1 MTPPPRPFTP
11 RPQRRRLRRV
21 LPVLST
27 LCALAWTLP
36 LVGQT
41 ALNARVVGTTIRLEL
56 EAPDLS
62 PAGLTFHYSEDGG
75 NTWNPIPP
83 ACLVP
88 VAGASGTWDWAVLTC
103 LNREEFVGDRLRFKA
118 VRATCTGP
126 LTYQGYDYQLVEI
139 AGQCWFAENLRA
151 VRYRNGDPIPGNLS
165 ADRWAALTSGAQAV
179 YGEKESNLLK
189 YGRLYNGYA
198 VDDSRGLCP
207 SGWHVPSDAEWTA
220 LTDALGGWKVAGKK
234 MKSTAWDGTNSSGF
248 SALPGGFRSPSSGYF
263 NSEGDYGSWWS
274 SSAGGTDNAWNRDL
288 YSGDGYVYR
297 NNFNQRFGFSVR
309 CVRDE

>member
-1 MTPPPRPFTP
+1 
-11 RPQRRRLRRV
+11 
-21 LPVLST
+21 
-27 LCALAWTLP
+27 
-36 LVGQT
+36 VGQT
-41 ALNARVVGTTIRLEL
+41 ALRARVVGTTIRLEL

-88 VAGASGTWDWAVLTC
+88 VAGAPGTWDWAVLTC
-103 LNREEFVGDRLRFKA
+103 LNRKEFVGDRLRFKA

-165 ADRWAALTSGAQAV
+165 ADRWTALTSGAQAV
-179 YGEKESNLLK
+179 YGEKEPNLLK

-207 SGWHVPSDAEWTA
+207 SGWHVPEKEEWNELIA
-220 LTDALGGWKVAGKK
+220 ALGGREVAGKV
-234 MKSTAWDGTNSSGF
+234 MKADPWCG
-248 SALPGGFRSPSSGYF
+248 PSSGGTARPLNGLRVDTTGDYKDQGSWGYWWTASAYRLDHAWAITLF
-263 NSEGDYGSWWS
+263 EGDDIAMWDHIDINCGI
-274 SSAGGTDNAWNRDL
+274 A
-288 YSGDGYVYR
+288 
-297 NNFNQRFGFSVR
+297 VR
-309 CVRDE
+309 CLRDR

>member
-1 MTPPPRPFTP
+1 MTPPPRPSNQ
-11 RPQRRRLRRV
+11 RPRLRRV

-27 LCALAWTLP
+27 LCALACTLP

-41 ALNARVVGTTIRLEL
+41 ALRARVVGTTIRFEL

-103 LNREEFVGDRLRFKA
+103 LNRKEFVGDRLRFKA

-126 LTYQGYDYQLVEI
+126 LTYQGYDYKLVEI

-179 YGEKESNLLK
+179 YGEKESNLLI
-189 YGRLYNGYA
+189 YGRLYNWFA

-220 LTDALGGWKVAGKK
+220 LTDALGGGKVAGKK

-248 SALPGGFRSPSSGYF
+248 SALPGGYRYYNSGVF
-263 NSEGDYGSWWS
+263 LNVGNDGFWWS
-274 SSAGGTDNAWNRDL
+274 SSADGTYSAWYRSL
-288 YSGDGYVYR
+288 YSGYASVYR
-297 NNFNQRFGFSVR
+297 SNYHRRSGFSVR

>member
-1 MTPPPRPFTP
+1 
-11 RPQRRRLRRV
+11 
-21 LPVLST
+21 
-27 LCALAWTLP
+27 
-36 LVGQT
+36 VGQT

-75 NTWNPIPP
+75 NTWTPIPK

-88 VAGASGTWDWAVLTC
+88 VAGAPGTWDWAVLTC
-103 LNREEFVGDRLRFKA
+103 LNRKEFVGDRLRFKA

-126 LTYQGYDYQLVEI
+126 LTYQGYDYKLVEI

-179 YGEKESNLLK
+179 YGEKESNLLQ
-189 YGRLYNGYA
+189 YGRLYNWFA

-207 SGWHVPSDAEWTA
+207 SGWHIPSDAEWTA
-220 LTDALGGWKVAGKK
+220 LTDALGGKEVAGKK
-234 MKSTAWDGTNSSGF
+234 MKSTGWNGTNSSGF
-248 SALPGGFRSPSSGYF
+248 SALPGGVRYYDDGSFYGEGYY
-263 NSEGDYGSWWS
+263 GDWWS
-274 SSAGGTDNAWNRDL
+274 SSASGALDAWNRDL
-288 YSGDGYVYR
+288 TSASDDVDRIYSYR
-297 NNFNQRFGFSVR
+297 RNGFSVR

>member
-1 MTPPPRPFTP
+1 MTPPPRPSNQ
-11 RPQRRRLRRV
+11 RPQRPRLRRV

-27 LCALAWTLP
+27 LCALACTLP

-41 ALNARVVGTTIRLEL
+41 ALRARVVGTTIRFEL

-88 VAGASGTWDWAVLTC
+88 VAGAPGTWDWAVLTC
-103 LNREEFVGDRLRFKA
+103 LNRKEFVGDRLRFKA

-126 LTYQGYDYQLVEI
+126 LTYQGYDYQLVKI

-151 VRYRNGDPIPGNLS
+151 VRYRNGHPIPGNLS

-179 YGEKESNLLK
+179 YDEKESNLLQ
-189 YGRLYNGYA
+189 YGRLYNWFA

-207 SGWHVPSDAEWTA
+207 SDGHVPSDAEWTA
-220 LTDALGGWKVAGKK
+220 LTDALGGSAVACKK
-234 MKSTAWDGTNSSGF
+234 MKSTAWNGNNSSGF
-248 SALPGGFRSPSSGYF
+248 SALPGGGRGYDDGTFLDGGGSGC
-263 NSEGDYGSWWS
+263 WWS
-274 SSAGGTDNAWNRDL
+274 SSASGTSAAWNRNLD
-288 YSGDGYVYR
+288 SDFDSVIR
-297 NNFNQRFGFSVR
+297 FNFILRIGFSVR